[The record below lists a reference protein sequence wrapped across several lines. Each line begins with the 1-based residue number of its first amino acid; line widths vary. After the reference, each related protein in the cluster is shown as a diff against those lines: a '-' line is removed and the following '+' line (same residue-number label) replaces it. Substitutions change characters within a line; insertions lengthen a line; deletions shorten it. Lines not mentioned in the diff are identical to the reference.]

1 MVQSTKQ
8 INKKS
13 LQNGKKKYKSATKRR
28 AGIKK
33 QKKTNLV
40 KTVKRKS
47 TRNKK
52 KETRLD
58 KLDSIWDTIF
68 KRDIEGENREII
80 ESIESIESTN
90 NLPKQNDK
98 PVIILL
104 HATWCGHCKDLKPE
118 WSKMKA
124 EINKQLQDK
133 IIIEEIENNEIDDKM
148 PIIAKSYLNGNRI
161 DYAGFP
167 TIGSIKNSRFEQ
179 YGGARKADSLIE
191 WARQLLV

>member
-8 INKKS
+8 IKKKS
-13 LQNGKKKYKSATKRR
+13 LQNGKNKYKSATKRR
-28 AGIKK
+28 AAIKK
-33 QKKTNLV
+33 QKKTNQV

-80 ESIESIESTN
+80 ESTN

-104 HATWCGHCKDLKPE
+104 HAKWCGHCKVLNPE
-118 WSKMKA
+118 WLKMKA

-133 IIIEEIENNEIDDKM
+133 IIIEEIENDEIDDKK
-148 PIIAKSYLNGNRI
+148 PIIEKLYLNGNRI

-167 TIGSIKNSRFEQ
+167 TIGSIRNSKFEQ

>member
-1 MVQSTKQ
+1 MVQSIKQ

-13 LQNGKKKYKSATKRR
+13 IQNSKKKDKSAAKNRST
-28 AGIKK
+28 IKNK
-33 QKKTNLV
+33 KKTKSTSV
-40 KTVKRKS
+40 KTARRKS

-52 KETRLD
+52 KVTRLD

-80 ESIESIESTN
+80 ESIESTN

-104 HATWCGHCKDLKPE
+104 HATWCGHCDALKPE
-118 WSKMKA
+118 WSAMKD
-124 EINKQLQDK
+124 EINKELRDK
-133 IIIEEIENNEIDDKM
+133 IIIEEIEDSEMDHKM
-148 PIIAKSYLNGNRI
+148 PIIRKSYLNGKKI
-161 DYAGFP
+161 DFAGYP
-167 TIGSIKNSRFEQ
+167 TVGSIRNSKFEQ
-179 YGGARKADSLIE
+179 YGGARTADSLIE

>member
-8 INKKS
+8 VNKKS
-13 LQNGKKKYKSATKRR
+13 IQNSKKKDKSATKRR
-28 AGIKK
+28 PGIKK
-33 QKKTNLV
+33 QKKTNLG
-40 KTVKRKS
+40 KTVRRKS

-52 KETRLD
+52 KVTRLD

-80 ESIESIESTN
+80 ESIESTN

-104 HATWCGHCKDLKPE
+104 HATWCGHCDALKPE
-118 WSKMKA
+118 WSAMKD
-124 EINKQLQDK
+124 EINKELRDK
-133 IIIEEIENNEIDDKM
+133 IIIEEIEDNEMDHKM
-148 PIIAKSYLNGNRI
+148 PIIRKSYLNGKKI
-161 DYAGFP
+161 DFAGYP
-167 TIGSIKNSRFEQ
+167 TVGSIRNSKFEQ